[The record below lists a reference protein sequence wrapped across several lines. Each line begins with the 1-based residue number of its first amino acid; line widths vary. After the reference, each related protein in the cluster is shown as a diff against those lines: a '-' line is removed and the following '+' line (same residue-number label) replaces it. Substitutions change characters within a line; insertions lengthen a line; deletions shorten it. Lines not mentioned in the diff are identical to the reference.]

1 MKKTILILSAVAIG
15 IVLALVVA
23 YIVAVKSAKKE
34 TLGESIMIPKTF
46 TNPTNQPTENV
57 SSSESTFITITGGT
71 TTTGTSTILSFV
83 SIPSSI
89 VIENADPATPGTV
102 LIVESVGQSDD
113 GTVIVSFKILTRT
126 ATKTASVDPGEL
138 LKIVDFSRGN
148 IAPRVLEG
156 GDFRNIAPNSEISGN
171 AVFFLD
177 DRKSSVILQ
186 VGKDGSAGFY
196 EFDFIR
202 KTYRSAQ
209 VG

>member
-34 TLGESIMIPKTF
+34 TLGESVVIPKTF
-46 TNPTNQPTENV
+46 TNPTGQPVENV
-57 SSSESTFITITGGT
+57 STTESTFYTTTGGGGT
-71 TTTGTSTILSFV
+71 VGTSTILSLV

-89 VIENADPATPGTV
+89 VLENADPATPGTV
-102 LIVESVGQSDD
+102 FVVESVGQSDD

-138 LKIVDFSRGN
+138 LKIVDFSQGN
-148 IAPRVLEG
+148 ISPRVLEG

-171 AVFFLD
+171 AVFFLN
-177 DRKSSVILQ
+177 DRKSSIILQ
-186 VGKDGSAGFY
+186 FGKEGSGGFY
-196 EFDFIR
+196 EFDFVR